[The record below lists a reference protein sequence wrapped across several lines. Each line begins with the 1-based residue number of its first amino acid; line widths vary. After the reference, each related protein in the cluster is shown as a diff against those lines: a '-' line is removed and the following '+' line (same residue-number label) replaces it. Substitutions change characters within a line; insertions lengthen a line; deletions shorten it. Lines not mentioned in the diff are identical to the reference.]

1 MLGIGGS
8 SALLRIGMA
17 ARRRDAFADL
27 RRDEADE
34 GGDEGIARRLRDGA
48 VKIEV
53 GIERRPDGPG
63 TLCRCRSAASIA
75 AIETQSRRSAARPA
89 VLISSMARSSNRF
102 LKCSR
107 SLARDRR
114 LAPALA
120 DIGTTSICSSTR
132 SRRHPGRDPGQGPT
146 AQKLRALE
154 RCAEAGVTVSLAAA
168 VERGINE
175 HEVGAIL
182 AFGVEHAAVTGVF
195 FQPVTHSGRFR
206 PDADPLDKLTNPDAR
221 RCRTAP
227 RLPEQPRGARRRGTG
242 RARGAVVGEGGG
254 WLGAGCRAAGL
265 RRLRDRH
272 AARELGCRVV
282 GLEYGQRAIDEASDA
297 ARAAGL
303 QARVSF
309 RHGDAEALHFESAS
323 FDAVLCECALCTF
336 PDKPRA
342 AHELRRVLRPGG
354 RLALSDVVVEHSRLS
369 AELRGPLATSDA
381 IDLLA
386 RAREAIR
393 DGTLGY
399 AIFIAGD

>member
-1 MLGIGGS
+1 MPERGPGESLGLAESICPCCKR
-8 SALLRIGMA
+8 LL
-17 ARRRDAFADL
+17 DAEL
-27 RRDEADE
+27 LE
-34 GGDEGIARRLRDGA
+34 RDGRVILSRTCPGHGRFDA
-48 VKIEV
+48 VVYGDAGRYRDIQRFDRPGSAPLERQTEV
-53 GIERRPDGPG
+53 TQGCPHDCGI
-63 TLCRCRSAASIA
+63 
-75 AIETQSRRSAARPA
+75 
-89 VLISSMARSSNRF
+89 
-102 LKCSR
+102 
-107 SLARDRR
+107 
-114 LAPALA
+114 PALA
-120 DIGTTSICSSTR
+120 EIGIHIYLQFDGFEAATQAAIR
-132 SRRHPGRDPGQGPT
+132 GRDLT

-168 VERGINE
+168 VERGFNE

-303 QARVSF
+303 RARVSF

-336 PDKPRA
+336 PDKARA